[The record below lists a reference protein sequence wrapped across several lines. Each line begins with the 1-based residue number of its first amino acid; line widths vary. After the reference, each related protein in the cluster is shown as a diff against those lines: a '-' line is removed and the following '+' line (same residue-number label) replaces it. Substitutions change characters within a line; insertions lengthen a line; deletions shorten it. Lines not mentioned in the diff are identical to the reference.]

1 MEATKEQP
9 KQELKYFVRIA
20 NTDLDGNK
28 SISMALIK
36 IKGIGLMFSHAILNA
51 ARINK
56 STKAGYLN
64 DNQVERIDEILKD
77 PAKFGIPGWMLNRRR
92 DPEDNANKHLIGSN
106 LTFIQDNDVKMMKK
120 IKSYRGIR
128 HATGQPVRG
137 QRTRSNFRSN
147 KGKVMGVK
155 KNPQAKSG
163 K

>member
-1 MEATKEQP
+1 MSTTGNHP

-28 SISMALIK
+28 SVQMALTK
-36 IKGIGLMFSHAILNA
+36 IKGIGIMYSSAVLTA
-51 ARINK
+51 AHIQK
-56 STKAGYLN
+56 TMKTGYLS
-64 DNQVERIDEILKD
+64 DSQVEKIDDVLKD
-77 PAKFGIPGWMLNRRR
+77 PAKFHIPSWMFNRQK
-92 DPEDNANKHLIGSN
+92 DPEDNASKHLLGSN

-128 HATGQPVRG
+128 HSLGQPVRG
-137 QRTRSNFRSN
+137 QRTRSNFRRN

-155 KNPQAKSG
+155 RNPGAKAG